1 MERALRRLRAA
12 GVVLVEVDIPDVV
25 TGQATNLLIRL
36 FEANV
41 DIPDYLA
48 AEGTGFTFDDVERQ
62 IASPDVAAAIA
73 LIRRGWSRRRC
84 T

>member
-1 MERALRRLRAA
+1 M
-12 GVVLVEVDIPDVV
+12 VLVEADIPEVA
-25 TGQATNLLIRL
+25 TGQAINFIIRP

-41 DIPDYLA
+41 DIPAYLA

-73 LIRRGWSRRRC
+73 FIRRKRFRRRC